1 MKKQT
6 MKIAMILAAFVLF
19 TASVLADEIKI
30 LSNPHCGA
38 CKEKIEKALNNVP
51 GVNNSNVDVESKV
64 VTVNYDANKTKPES
78 LLKTVAD
85 LGFTA
90 SLMKDDAAAAPAKMK
105 KCCTVKKEKK
115 DKCCKDKS
123 EAKAKSDC
131 CKDKKGNKDKKKCDT
146 K

>member
-1 MKKQT
+1 MNKQT
-6 MKIAMILAAFVLF
+6 TKIAMILLAFVLF
-19 TASVLADEIKI
+19 TASLLADEIKI

-51 GVNNSNVDVESKV
+51 GVEKSNVDVESKV
-64 VTVNYDANKTKPES
+64 VTVNYDAGKTKPES

-90 SLMKDDAAAAPAKMK
+90 SLIDDNATAGSAKKD
-105 KCCTVKKEKK
+105 KCCKVKKEMK

-123 EAKAKSDC
+123 KAKSDC
-131 CKDKKGNKDKKKCDT
+131 CKDKKTKKKCD
-146 K
+146 KK